1 MQNKLSAILAGLIA
15 GVAISIQ
22 DPLNAMIS
30 LRTGVIGSVFI
41 VHVGGT
47 IAATLLLALFPGNI
61 AAWRS
66 VPWYALGAGV
76 IGIPIV
82 GAIIFAIPRIG
93 VFGTIT
99 LTIVAQLITSA
110 LLDHFG
116 WLVPV
121 VRPMD
126 LTRLLGMIILL
137 IGAYLIIK

>member
-1 MQNKLSAILAGLIA
+1 MQNKLTAILGGLIA

-41 VHVGGT
+41 VHVGGLL
-47 IAATLLLALFPGNI
+47 ASALLLALFPGNI

-76 IGIPIV
+76 MGIPIV
-82 GAIIFAIPRIG
+82 GAIVYAIPRIG
-93 VFGTIT
+93 IFGTIT

-110 LLDHFG
+110 ILDHFG
-116 WLVPV
+116 WLVSV

>member
-30 LRTGVIGSVFI
+30 LRTGVIGSVFL
-41 VHVGGT
+41 VPVGGH

-61 AAWRS
+61 AVWRS

>member
-1 MQNKLSAILAGLIA
+1 MQNKLTAIVGGLIA

-30 LRTGVIGSVFI
+30 LRTGVLGSVFI
-41 VHVGGT
+41 VHVGGLLFS
-47 IAATLLLALFPGNI
+47 ALLLALFPGNI

-82 GAIIFAIPRIG
+82 GAIVYAIPRIG
-93 VFGTIT
+93 IFATIT

-110 LLDHFG
+110 MLDHFG
-116 WLVPV
+116 WLVSV

-126 LTRLLGMIILL
+126 WTRLAGMIILL